1 MAKTPEKY
9 LRAKRKYN
17 DQPEMR
23 RRNMLQK
30 RAWRAEVKAGNI
42 KPGDGK
48 AVDHIKALDDGGSG
62 TAKSN
67 LRVVPASKNKG
78 WRKGTSTY
86 SPAKGK
92 FNR

>member
-1 MAKTPEKY
+1 MAKTPEKW
-9 LRAKRKYN
+9 LKAKREYN
-17 DQPEMR
+17 DRPEMR
-23 RRNMLQK
+23 KRNALQK
-30 RAWRAEVKAGNI
+30 RAWRAEVKAGHI

-48 AVDHIKALDDGGSG
+48 AVDHVKALDGGGSN
-62 TAKSN
+62 AKNN

>member
-1 MAKTPEKY
+1 MAKTPEKW
-9 LRAKRKYN
+9 LKAKRAYN
-17 DQPEMR
+17 DRPEMR
-23 RRNMLQK
+23 ERNKLQK
-30 RAWRAEVKAGNI
+30 RAWRAAVKAGKI

-48 AVDHIKALDDGGSG
+48 AVDHIKALDGGGSNSRSN
-62 TAKSN
+62 TRIVDAK
-67 LRVVPASKNKG
+67 KNKG